1 MKYKSGGRS
10 AGRVLPWRGILFLS
24 LCFIHLSGAQSGKTI
39 AAEKTFVPIG
49 VSNKSPLVFSFDDVD
64 VLAKKL
70 ATEKYSPPETATPDL
85 LNSLSFD
92 QWLDF
97 SYDFDQPGRWKNS
110 KTSLHPR
117 FHTPGYVFSQIA
129 KMNIVTGN
137 DVQGV
142 DFSPE
147 LFTTDD
153 KDLAGKICTPNMGF
167 AGFTLCPSPPKA
179 GNTTPGIMAASHFQF
194 CAKNSRFG
202 PFARPVTLN
211 AALPS
216 GELFS
221 HFREFWICEPGDD
234 DAGFTVYALM
244 DSPALTG
251 AFEMVITTGTAQ
263 VVDVRST
270 FYTRQGTTS
279 PAKIGLAPISA
290 MYLYSEIEG
299 GGRADYRPEIHNAD
313 GLLVVSGKDEWLWT
327 PLKNPQRLAIS
338 SVSITNPHGFG
349 LIQRDNNFD
358 HYQDLKNRYDRA
370 SSLWVEPVGEWG
382 PGKLELMEI
391 PSTKDYHSNIM
402 AYWTP
407 EPVAPDASVPATE
420 TADPGTPF
428 LSLAY
433 KLYWMPPGTKLH
445 ELAFARDTRIQ
456 RSAEDKSITFVIDFE
471 GDGLNELTAETG
483 LTSVVEFPKETTLLE
498 KQLMKNEVTGGW
510 RLTLKFSLP
519 QAGVLDS
526 LLAAREGP
534 PQLAF
539 AAYLKKGENLVEALT
554 ETWRYNLIP

>member
-1 MKYKSGGRS
+1 MKYMSGGYS
-10 AGRVLPWRGILFLS
+10 AGQALAWRGILYLC
-24 LCFIHLSGAQSGKTI
+24 LCFVYFYGAQTGKTFAGEETI
-39 AAEKTFVPIG
+39 EATGI
-49 VSNKSPLVFSFDDVD
+49 SNKSPLVFSFDDVD
-64 VLAKKL
+64 ALAKKL
-70 ATEKYSPPETATPDL
+70 AAEKYLPPETAAPDL

-97 SYDFDQPGRWKNS
+97 SYDFDPYDRWKTA
-110 KTSLHPR
+110 KTSLYPR

-129 KMNIVTGN
+129 KMNIVTRD
-137 DVQGV
+137 DVEGLE
-142 DFSPE
+142 FSPE
-147 LFTTDD
+147 LFSTDD

-167 AGFTLCPSPPKA
+167 AGFTLCPVPPKA
-179 GNTTPGIMAASHFQF
+179 GNSSPGIMAASHFQF
-194 CAKNSRFG
+194 CAKNARFG

-221 HFREFWICEPGDD
+221 HFREFWLCEPGDD
-234 DAGFTVYALM
+234 SEGFTVYALM

-251 AFEMVITTGTAQ
+251 AFEMVITTGSAQ

-270 FYTRQGTTS
+270 FYTRQGTAS

-313 GLLVVSGKDEWLWT
+313 GLLAVSDKGEWLWT

-338 SVSITNPHGFG
+338 SASLNNPRGFG

-391 PSTKDYHSNIM
+391 PSAKDYHSNIM

-407 EPVAPDASVPATE
+407 EPAAADAPVPTE
-420 TADPGTPF
+420 GTTDPGKPF

-433 KLYWMPPGTKLH
+433 KLYWMPPATKLH
-445 ELAFARDTRIQ
+445 ELAFTRDTRIQ
-456 RSAEDKSITFVIDFE
+456 RSVEDKSVTFVIDFE
-471 GDGLNELTAETG
+471 GDELNKLTADTG

-498 KQLMKNEVTGGW
+498 KQLMKNEVTDGW

-534 PQLAF
+534 PHLAF
-539 AAYLKKGENLVEALT
+539 SAYLKKGENLVEALT
-554 ETWRYNLIP
+554 EVWRYNLIP